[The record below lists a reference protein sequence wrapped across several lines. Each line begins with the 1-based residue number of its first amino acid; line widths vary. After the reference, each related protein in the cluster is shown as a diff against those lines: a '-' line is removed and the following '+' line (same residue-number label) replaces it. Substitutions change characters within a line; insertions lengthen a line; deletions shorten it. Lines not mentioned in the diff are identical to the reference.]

1 MFFFKVKWRRNTS
14 MSFFWNLYS
23 GLIHFSFINRQDN
36 NSFIPTIDECKQYN
50 LDEYRINLAYRKYT
64 PIVFTFFTRFQCTQF
79 QFTDDKLNIVFSYL
93 IWFEDKK
100 SNYLP
105 VDFNASGQTF
115 YNQTELFIS
124 KVGKSL
130 FEQNNSSPQFSQ
142 SLASSAEKS
151 NSTQLSDS
159 PGITNKNNY
168 ESLQSVCY
176 PNAIANSLTCYELY
190 CIHTPQL
197 DEDKIKLQL
206 SSLMNSLSKRA
217 KNGSFEFD

>member
-1 MFFFKVKWRRNTS
+1 

-36 NSFIPTIDECKQYN
+36 LSFIPTIDECKQYN

-79 QFTDDKLNIVFSYL
+79 QFTDDKLNLVFSYL

-105 VDFNASGQTF
+105 VDFDTAGQS
-115 YNQTELFIS
+115 LFNTPDYFNS
-124 KVGKSL
+124 KLGKNL
-130 FEQNNSSPQFSQ
+130 FEQNSTPQFS
-142 SLASSAEKS
+142 LNLPPLVSSTEKL
-151 NSTQLSDS
+151 NKNQLSDS

-168 ESLQSVCY
+168 DSLQAICY
-176 PNAIANSLTCYELY
+176 PNAISNSLTCYELY
-190 CIHTPQL
+190 SIHTPQL
-197 DEDKIKLQL
+197 DEEKIKWQL
-206 SSLMNSLSKRA
+206 SSLMSSLSKRA
-217 KNGSFEFD
+217 KNGSFEFG